1 MAEEHITKKKKPNF
15 WRRDWHKK
23 IRYGAHKTKNAR
35 VWRAAKGRQNKI
47 RLGKAGH
54 AKRPRIGYGEHGD
67 LKGKVAGYIPIMI
80 NCFND
85 FKNLKKGDGVI
96 LANVGK
102 KKREE
107 MLKICKDKGFV
118 VLNKYKKE
126 SKTEVEN
133 KK

>member
-1 MAEEHITKKKKPNF
+1 MAEENTTKKKKPNF

-23 IRYGAHKTKNAR
+23 IRYGSHKTKNGR

-47 RLGKAGH
+47 RLGNAGYS
-54 AKRPRIGYGEHGD
+54 KRPRIGYGEHGA
-67 LKGKVAGYIPIMI
+67 LRGKVEGYTPIMI
-80 NCFND
+80 NCLND
-85 FKNLKKGDGVI
+85 FNGLNKGAGVV

-126 SKTEVEN
+126 L

>member
-1 MAEEHITKKKKPNF
+1 MAEENVTKKKKPNF

-23 IRYGAHKTKNAR
+23 IRYGKHKTKNGR

-47 RLGKAGH
+47 RLGMAGH
-54 AKRPRIGYGEHGD
+54 AKRPKVGYGQNNEF
-67 LKGKVAGYIPIMI
+67 KGKVEGYVPVMI
-80 NCFND
+80 YSMND
-85 FKNLKKGDGVI
+85 FENLKKGVGVI

-107 MLKICKDKGFV
+107 MLKVCKDKGFI
-118 VLNKYKKE
+118 VLNKYK
-126 SKTEVEN
+126 EN